1 MAFTPDTSFLD
12 AAQAILQGLNIQPTP
27 VNLRLLASWIW
38 SEKPHG
44 AGDGWQWN
52 NPLNT
57 TMAGYGGVDVPGN
70 PAGVKQYPSQ
80 AAGVA
85 ATVATLKLPY
95 YATLIQALETSKPD
109 VFFSAA
115 GKAAIQTWGTD
126 PETVQAVF
134 NDLVLPAGWPQ
145 SNVAA
150 SAAPATQPFAS
161 STIGQVLADLGRFFN
176 LSAFQGSPQRGS
188 LLLGAIIGAVV
199 LLLLLEGVEEL

>member
-1 MAFTPDTSFLD
+1 MAFTPDASFLD

-80 AAGVA
+80 SAGVA

-95 YATLIQALETSKPD
+95 YATLVQALETSKPD
-109 VFFSAA
+109 VFFSPA

-126 PETVQAVF
+126 PATVEAVYH
-134 NDLVLPAGWPQ
+134 DLVLPSGWPQ
-145 SNVAA
+145 ANVSA
-150 SAAPATQPFAS
+150 SALPATQPATLPTVS
-161 STIGQVLADLGRFFN
+161 QVLSDLGRFFN
-176 LSAFQGSPQRGS
+176 LSAFQESAQRGS